1 MCLDILEI
9 FCGENIRQC
18 LCYIVLG
25 IVCCPVAVPYLIYKA
40 TCGKDEKAEELNEEA
55 QEQQRKERQEAWEK
69 KVAEES
75 NANDTVITIEVF
87 FKSIK
92 KVHLVYKIILS
103 ILYF

>member
-40 TCGKDEKAEELNEEA
+40 TCGKDQSL
-55 QEQQRKERQEAWEK
+55 K
-69 KVAEES
+69 KNYS
-75 NANDTVITIEVF
+75 FYSYF
-87 FKSIK
+87 F
-92 KVHLVYKIILS
+92 YKILKILQFLQKAA
-103 ILYF
+103 INLVDF